1 MLALLEIRSTNK
13 KQVEYQNGTALLS
26 RLLVIQCSNRRTDRK
41 HHFFTLCPVSGCT
54 ATFESNVDLE
64 SHIAANLH
72 NVQQNPHQT
81 ANDIARLHLTE
92 LIRTTSVETQEQVRS
107 IFHSQDKP
115 FTDITKSTRYEK
127 FSSVGWALRTRKRN
141 NPVTDNVKDYMKKL
155 WLASQQSHSRLTA
168 EQIQQQIRTKRGENG
183 QKLFQTHEYPTL
195 SQIKYRL
202 RQIALQHGVTPRD
215 ELIAELTELNIE

>member
-1 MLALLEIRSTNK
+1 M
-13 KQVEYQNGTALLS
+13 S
-26 RLLVIQCSNRRTDRK
+26 R
-41 HHFFTLCPVSGCT
+41 CT
-54 ATFESNVDLE
+54 ATFESNADLE

-72 NVQQNPHQT
+72 NVPQNPHQT

-92 LIRTTSVETQEQVRS
+92 LIRKTSVETQEQVRS

-115 FTDITKSTRYEK
+115 FTDITKSTYCEK
-127 FSSVGWALRTRKRN
+127 FSSVGWALRTRKRS
-141 NPVTDNVKDYMKKL
+141 NPVTDNVKDYMKQL
-155 WLASQQSHSRLTA
+155 WLESQQSHSKLTV
-168 EQIQQQIRTKRGENG
+168 ERIQQQIRTKRGKNG
-183 QKLFQTHEYPTL
+183 EKLFQTHEYLTH